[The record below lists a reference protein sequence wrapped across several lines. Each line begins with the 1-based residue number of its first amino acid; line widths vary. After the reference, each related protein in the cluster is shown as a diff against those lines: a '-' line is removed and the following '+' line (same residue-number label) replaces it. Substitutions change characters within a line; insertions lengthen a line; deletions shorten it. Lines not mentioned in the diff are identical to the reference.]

1 MKSPLIHDFENDGTP
16 QFKKEEKM
24 KIRMKKRMK
33 TFQIKVMKAHQKLGQ
48 LGRKSFISF

>member
-16 QFKKEEKM
+16 QIKKEEK
-24 KIRMKKRMK
+24 MKKRMK
-33 TFQIKVMKAHQKLGQ
+33 TFQIKVMKAHQKFGQ